1 MVAVTAEEMRK
12 IEEAAFRA
20 GATPAGLMETAGRRL
35 GLAMTRFFPIP
46 GTAVAYLGKGH
57 NAGDALIALR
67 ELRAAGWQ
75 IAVRAAFPKV
85 EWAALTRSVF
95 RSLGEVEVMEQ
106 PLDPVDCQRPLL
118 LIDGLVGIGSR
129 GPLRGSLAI
138 LAEEMNALRQSSGA
152 RIAAVDLPSGID
164 PDSAE
169 LFPGAVLAEATFTI
183 GVPKRGLLSPQA
195 VNAVGAIV
203 LVPLSEL
210 PVPIVGDL
218 GLISPLA
225 FPAKCGPRP
234 FEFHKGLAGRVNVLA
249 GSSAYTGAA
258 ILAATGALRGGAG
271 LVTLHVPQEIVA
283 RMATGC
289 PPEVIVRGYDALDEL
304 MEISCD
310 AWVVGPGLGPLD
322 EEESAALLRLLERGN
337 IPCVVD
343 ADALNAVARAGT
355 VARLPATHV
364 ITPHPGEFRRLAPD
378 LDGLTRETAARV
390 FADRTSP
397 VLLLKGGRTLVTAAG
412 QPLWCNSTG
421 TPGMA
426 CGGQGDVLSGVIGA
440 LLASGSTALEAA
452 ARGAW
457 LCGRAS
463 EIALSRRMLS
473 EESLL
478 PQDTLA
484 HLGGAFLDWREQ
496 GR

>member
-1 MVAVTAEEMRK
+1 MGAVTADEMRE
-12 IEEAAFRA
+12 IEEAAFRG
-20 GATPAGLMETAGRRL
+20 GATPSGLMETAGRRL
-35 GLAMTRFFPIP
+35 GLAMRRFFPIP

-75 IAVRAAFPKV
+75 IKVRAAFPAV
-85 EWAALTRSVF
+85 EWAALTRAVY
-95 RSLGEVEVMEQ
+95 RALGEVEVLEQ
-106 PLDPVDCQRPLL
+106 PLDSVELERPLV
-118 LIDGLVGIGSR
+118 LIDGLVGIGAR
-129 GPLRGSLAI
+129 GPLRGKLAE

-164 PDSAE
+164 PDSGE
-169 LFPGAVLAEATFTI
+169 IFPGAVQADVTFTI
-183 GVPKRGLLSPQA
+183 GVPKRGLLFSEA
-195 VNAVGAIV
+195 VNAVGVIV

-210 PVPIVGDL
+210 PVPVGGEL
-218 GLISPLA
+218 GLISPQT

-234 FEFHKGLAGRVNVLA
+234 FDFHKGLAGRVNVLA
-249 GSSAYTGAA
+249 GSSAYSGAA
-258 ILAATGALRGGAG
+258 ILASSGALRGGAG

-283 RMATGC
+283 RVSAGC
-289 PPEVIVRGYDALDEL
+289 PPEVIVRGYDKIDEL
-304 MEISCD
+304 LEISCD

-322 EEESAALLRLLERGN
+322 EAETAALLRLLERGN
-337 IPCVVD
+337 IPSIVD
-343 ADALNAVARAGT
+343 ADALNAVARVGA
-355 VARLPATHV
+355 VDRLPAGHV

-378 LDGLTRETAARV
+378 LDGSPREPAARA

-397 VLLLKGGRTLVTAAG
+397 VLLLKGARTLVTATG

-463 EIALSRRMLS
+463 EIALSMRTLS

-484 HLGGAFLDWREQ
+484 HLGAAFLDWREQ